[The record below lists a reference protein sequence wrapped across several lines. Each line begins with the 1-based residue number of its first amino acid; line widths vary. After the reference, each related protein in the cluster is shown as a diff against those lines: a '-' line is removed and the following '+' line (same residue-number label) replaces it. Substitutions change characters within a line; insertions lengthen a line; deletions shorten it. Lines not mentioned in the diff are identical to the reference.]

1 MATETPDTVELD
13 LSLDGSRTLRLPE
26 DATPLEAAALAACI
40 GAYLNGEVVAGEEDP
55 EQVSG
60 WLLAG
65 RFGCRR
71 PSETPRRVER
81 GSEWKMAG
89 RADRFR

>member
-1 MATETPDTVELD
+1 MSTDTPTSVELD
-13 LSLDGSRTLRLPE
+13 AGPEGSRTLRLPA

-40 GAYLNGEVVAGEEDP
+40 GAYLNGEVVAAEDEP
-55 EQVSG
+55 ERVND

-65 RFGCRR
+65 RLDCRR
-71 PSETPRRVER
+71 PAETPRGVER

-89 RADRFR
+89 RAARFR

>member
-1 MATETPDTVELD
+1 MATDTPRTVELD
-13 LSLDGSRTLRLPE
+13 AGPDGSRSLRLPA

-40 GAYLNGEVVAGEEDP
+40 GAYLNGEVVAAEDEP
-55 EQVSG
+55 ERVSG

-65 RFGCRR
+65 RLDCRR

-89 RADRFR
+89 RADRLR

>member
-1 MATETPDTVELD
+1 MATETPHTVELD
-13 LSLDGSRTLRLPE
+13 PTPDGSRTLRLPA
-26 DATPLEAAALAACI
+26 DATPLEAAAVAACI
-40 GAYLNGEVVAGEEDP
+40 GAYLNGEVVAGDEDA

-65 RFGCRR
+65 RLGCRR
-71 PSETPRRVER
+71 PSEAPRRVER

-89 RADRFR
+89 RADRLR